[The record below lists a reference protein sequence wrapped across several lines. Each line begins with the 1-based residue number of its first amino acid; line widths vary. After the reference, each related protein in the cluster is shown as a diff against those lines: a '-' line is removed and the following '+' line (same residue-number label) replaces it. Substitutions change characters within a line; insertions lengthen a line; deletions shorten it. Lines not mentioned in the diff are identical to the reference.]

1 MSAAAAAASR
11 PGAAPGAARA
21 GQMPLP
27 VPVPCQLLAVLDGW
41 HAGSGLR
48 TGRAADGRVLRL
60 PARLALAPVRVER
73 RPVTRNPFASS
84 VSVEWVTPAAVF
96 AQLDAEFGPFDLD
109 PCATAEN
116 AKASRFYT
124 AEDDWLS
131 QPWKGRVFMN
141 SPRPAGAAPRPES
154 PPSHR
159 RPAQRKGP
167 GCYPGAPRLFSAG
180 SAITSERICC
190 LLEIKVPGPGRGAGG
205 HGLAEG
211 ATVVAHS
218 QE

>member
-1 MSAAAAAASR
+1 
-11 PGAAPGAARA
+11 
-21 GQMPLP
+21 MPLP

-41 HAGSGLR
+41 HAGSGWR
-48 TGRAADGRVLRL
+48 TGGAADGRVLRL
-60 PARLALAPVRVER
+60 PARLVLAPVRVER

-124 AEDDWLS
+124 ADDDWLS

-154 PPSHR
+154 PPSH
-159 RPAQRKGP
+159 AGP
-167 GCYPGAPRLFSAG
+167 P
-180 SAITSERICC
+180 SERAPAAT
-190 LLEIKVPGPGRGAGG
+190 PGP
-205 HGLAEG
+205 LASFPP
-211 ATVVAHS
+211 ALR
-218 QE
+218 